1 MPSKQRKELL
11 PTSAKSPYTFSLR
24 DVSMVLQGFC
34 QGTSKARLKSD
45 GRAKAWRHER
55 ERVFWD
61 RLATEADHDWLFSK
75 LKSAMNERLKK
86 EFDQL
91 GRSAD
96 PVILIEFAVAK
107 STAYLKV
114 VNHAREVALHWE
126 KKGSVPKHFAPC
138 CRLISNIKNNNV
150 AFEPSSQLLL

>member
-34 QGTSKARLKSD
+34 QGTSKALLKSD

-61 RLATEADHDWLFSK
+61 RLATEADHDWLS
-75 LKSAMNERLKK
+75 
-86 EFDQL
+86 
-91 GRSAD
+91 
-96 PVILIEFAVAK
+96 
-107 STAYLKV
+107 
-114 VNHAREVALHWE
+114 
-126 KKGSVPKHFAPC
+126 
-138 CRLISNIKNNNV
+138 
-150 AFEPSSQLLL
+150 PSSSPP